1 MLHRTK
7 KSDFIGR
14 RKTKPLKPG
23 PARLVKEL
31 LPKLIIDPGSQAP
44 HDLKSFFPNA
54 KHVFLEIGFGSGE
67 HLVHR
72 ANANQDIGYIGVEP
86 FINGLSQALVQIEH
100 QDLNNIRLYDDDAG
114 AFLDW
119 LPAQSLQRISLL
131 YPDPW
136 HKFKHW
142 KRRFV
147 SQRNLDRIA
156 RVLTP
161 GGMFLFAS
169 DIEHY
174 VGWTL
179 NQCHDHAAFNWNAK
193 SANEWNQTEG
203 GAYADWPGTRYEAKA
218 LREGRL
224 PTYLTFER
232 GELDN
237 CL

>member
-31 LPKLIIDPGSQAP
+31 LPALKINPETPAP
-44 HDLKSFFPNA
+44 LDLTSLFPA
-54 KHVFLEIGFGSGE
+54 AERVFLEIGFGSGE

-72 ANANQDIGYIGVEP
+72 AHTNPHTGYIGVEP
-86 FINGLSQALVQIEH
+86 FINGLSQALVQIDAKAIH
-100 QDLNNIRLYDDDAG
+100 NIRLHDDDAG

-119 LPAQSLQRISLL
+119 LPAQSLERVSLL

-156 RVLTP
+156 RVLKP
-161 GGMFLFAS
+161 GGLFLFAS

-179 NQCHDHAAFNWNAK
+179 NQCHTHSAFGWNAIR
-193 SANEWNQTEG
+193 AQEWNQTDNG
-203 GAYADWPGTRYEAKA
+203 PFADWPGTRYEAKA

-224 PTYLTFER
+224 PTYVTFER
-232 GELDN
+232 V
-237 CL
+237 

>member
-1 MLHRTK
+1 MIHRTK

-23 PARLVKEL
+23 PHRLVKEL
-31 LPKLIIDPGSQAP
+31 
-44 HDLKSFFPNA
+44 FPNLKISPEA
-54 KHVFLEIGFGSGE
+54 PAPQELSSLFPSADRVYLEIGFGSGE

-72 ANANQDIGYIGVEP
+72 AGNDPTTGYIGVEP
-86 FINGLSQALVQIEH
+86 FINGLSQALVQIEARE
-100 QDLNNIRLYDDDAG
+100 LSNIRLYDDDAG

-119 LPAQSLQRISLL
+119 LPEQSLERVSLL

-147 SQRNLDRIA
+147 SARNLDRIA
-156 RVLTP
+156 RVLKP
-161 GGMFLFAS
+161 GGLFLFAS

-179 NQCHDHAAFNWNAK
+179 NKCHAHAAFTWNA
-193 SANEWNQTEG
+193 SHAEEWNQTEN
-203 GAYADWPGTRYEAKA
+203 GAFANWPGTRYEAKA

-224 PTYLTFER
+224 PTYLTFKR
-232 GELDN
+232 IQI
-237 CL
+237 

>member
-1 MLHRTK
+1 MNHRTK

-23 PARLVKEL
+23 PSRLVKEL
-31 LPKLIIDPGSQAP
+31 LPELKISPEMPASR
-44 HDLKSFFPNA
+44 DLALLFPDTDR
-54 KHVFLEIGFGSGE
+54 VYLEIGFGSGE
-67 HLVHR
+67 HLIHR
-72 ANANQDIGYIGVEP
+72 ASNDPTTGYIGVEP
-86 FINGLSQALVQIEH
+86 FINGLSQALVQI
-100 QDLNNIRLYDDDAG
+100 DARGLGNIRLYDDDAG

-119 LPAQSLQRISLL
+119 LPERSLERVSLL

-147 SQRNLDRIA
+147 SVRNLDRIA
-156 RVLTP
+156 RVLKP
-161 GGMFLFAS
+161 GGLFLFAS

-179 NQCHDHAAFNWNAK
+179 NQCHSHFAFDWPALR
-193 SANEWNQTEG
+193 AEEWNQTDN
-203 GAYADWPGTRYEAKA
+203 GAFGNWPGTRYEAKA

-224 PTYLTFER
+224 PTYLTFTR
-232 GELDN
+232 MDT
-237 CL
+237 